1 MEFAIRAQWLIESA
15 QASVRAAARSAIAA
29 CRMVANL
36 NHNDGVPLADQS
48 HTKLDWE
55 DLRIFVAL
63 AKYGSLSATAR
74 ALSVNHATI
83 ARRIQSLETALGEK
97 LVERR
102 PDGYILT
109 PSGLRILGPAHDMAD
124 AADSIA
130 RGGSEVVQGVVRI
143 NAPPGLSHGFLAAH
157 LAALT
162 AQHPGLDIDL
172 ATDFRYVSLEKRETD
187 IALRMSRPLD
197 GDVIAK
203 QLVTLGYGFYGSAEQ
218 CEKLREGVEAQ
229 FIGFD
234 EANAALPEAVWLA
247 QRFPKARIVFRT
259 SNHFMQAEAAEA
271 HAGIALLPHYIAR
284 RRPALVRCELSESYP
299 AREIWLVS
307 RPQDRKDLLVRMVID
322 YLVKLFEEERA
333 LFEE

>member
-1 MEFAIRAQWLIESA
+1 MQRRLTARSGTSTEND
-15 QASVRAAARSAIAA
+15 SVRL
-29 CRMVANL
+29 ANQ
-36 NHNDGVPLADQS
+36 A

-83 ARRIQSLETALGEK
+83 SRRIQSLETALGEK

-109 PSGLRILGPAHDMAD
+109 PSGLRILGPAHDMAG
-124 AADSIA
+124 AADMIA
-130 RGGSEVVQGVVRI
+130 RGGGSEALQGVVRI
-143 NAPPGLSHGFLAAH
+143 NAPPALSHGFLAAH
-157 LAALT
+157 LATLT
-162 AQHPGLDIDL
+162 LQHPGLDIDL
-172 ATDFRYVSLEKRETD
+172 ATEFRHVSLEKRETD
-187 IALRMSRPLD
+187 IALRMSQPLD

-203 QLVTLGYGFYGSAEQ
+203 QLVALGYGFYGSAEQ
-218 CEKLREGVEAQ
+218 CRKLENGEEAQ

-247 QRFPKARIVFRT
+247 QHFPKARIVFRT

-284 RRPALVRCELSESYP
+284 RRPALVRCELSSSYP
-299 AREIWLVS
+299 SREIWLVS
-307 RPQDRKDLLVRMVID
+307 RPQDRKDILVRTVID
-322 YLVKLFEEERA
+322 YLIKLFEEERA